1 LSNTHDCLRT
11 GSPQAVSYLP
21 FVSNDLHEAK
31 EIVARVLGSPKAD
44 FRTVNLPCQPS
55 ARPECCGPD
64 FGVGS
69 SGNDEREGNHG
80 SASIGGRISVATWTI
95 M

>member
-44 FRTVNLPCQPS
+44 FRTDPNNNCTLI
-55 ARPECCGPD
+55 
-64 FGVGS
+64 F
-69 SGNDEREGNHG
+69 H
-80 SASIGGRISVATWTI
+80 ASHQRGQNAVGRISELEVPETMSVRATTEAQVSAVA
-95 M
+95 